1 MFESYKLRMQHMGGY
16 DGEAKRRNSQKIM
29 EASWMRDTATKP
41 VYVKWVDK
49 GLPEITDDDVPIYA
63 KFNVKSYHNITGDE
77 VAYLLQFRL
86 DDMRDN
92 PNIKIGSYVSIE
104 NELGEP
110 EWWMIVHFDDRLQF
124 RQYSILKCLHIYK
137 WVSWKD
143 GYRIV
148 HECLG
153 VPRSQNSYN
162 SGVWLDYNFQVIE
175 NQSIMVLPSND
186 DSNTVQYDTR
196 FIISNDKRYPPIT
209 WRVSKVQPKING
221 DITYFTMTQEQ
232 YNPDKDNVDLMI
244 GDYYQSAVTPEVDN
258 NSNVDQESDKLRF
271 VCNGSPVVKAGGGYK
286 KFTLKYTDE
295 ESDYDITSDID
306 FTIVSNDFDTSEL
319 ALICENNVAK
329 IKCNANYSLI
339 GKTFMLSA
347 NSSEYGTKT
356 IIVEVGSI

>member
-77 VAYLLQFRL
+77 IAYLLQFRL

-162 SGVWLDYNFQVIE
+162 SRIC
-175 NQSIMVLPSND
+175 I
-186 DSNTVQYDTR
+186 
-196 FIISNDKRYPPIT
+196 
-209 WRVSKVQPKING
+209 
-221 DITYFTMTQEQ
+221 
-232 YNPDKDNVDLMI
+232 
-244 GDYYQSAVTPEVDN
+244 YYTSLARCIR
-258 NSNVDQESDKLRF
+258 KLCSVF
-271 VCNGSPVVKAGGGYK
+271 
-286 KFTLKYTDE
+286 L
-295 ESDYDITSDID
+295 
-306 FTIVSNDFDTSEL
+306 
-319 ALICENNVAK
+319 
-329 IKCNANYSLI
+329 
-339 GKTFMLSA
+339 
-347 NSSEYGTKT
+347 
-356 IIVEVGSI
+356 